1 MSEHSAYRD
10 CFSKYRNN
18 LLGMKY
24 LQQCN
29 YVCTILSKRNY
40 KMHSFNLTLN
50 FFGGYLVIS
59 PVSTVSKINNENLF
73 CDWIGKDV
81 SSFSILRISLKL
93 VCLCS
98 TEYTHS
104 DSGLGH
110 DIVFYCQCLPVFWRN
125 MLPKSSGLKLGNGG
139 SMCLQNT
146 CVHW

>member
-1 MSEHSAYRD
+1 
-10 CFSKYRNN
+10 
-18 LLGMKY
+18 MKY

-40 KMHSFNLTLN
+40 KMHSCNLTSN
-50 FFGGYLVIS
+50 FFDGYLVIT
-59 PVSTVSKINNENLF
+59 PVSTVSKINNETLF
-73 CDWIGKDV
+73 CDWTGKDI
-81 SSFSILRISLKL
+81 SSVPILRISLKL

-98 TEYTHS
+98 TEYTQT

-110 DIVFYCQCLPVFWRN
+110 DIVLYCHCLSVFWRI
-125 MLPKSSGLKLGNGG
+125 MLPKSSGLKLENAG